1 MFFNDYVST
10 EKAAELCR
18 CTERTIRNRVY
29 SGELKAKD
37 KVNDRGNKVYYV
49 QISSLPPEAQIR
61 YLEEQRGEYDEPQ
74 EMQTLEADLVSF
86 RERYGTDGMEKL
98 LWRLEIVQKAIDMEF
113 TAKGEVTKR
122 RQELAT
128 EAGIGFRTLCDW
140 IKNYESK
147 GLAGLIRKEREDVGS
162 SSFCLKALRIMM
174 DLYLTPLKRNKTVCY
189 EMTVKQAK
197 KLGSKACE
205 ICEFNEGT
213 RKREEVLRFD
223 PDLRECNVQ
232 SKTGLKFSRAEKT
245 AIRILSS
252 IPPEIEAMARKGK
265 KYWEAHYLHKAKR
278 AKPEQVNEVWFA
290 DHYQFNC
297 FVIDQDG
304 KIGRPWLTLWYDMA
318 TACLVGW
325 CISMQPNSKTIAEAF
340 IHAAVK
346 KNDVPFSG
354 IPLVTY
360 TDNGKDFRAEMFEGG
375 KIVLKDLGKALD
387 YSIETKGLLAELGI
401 QSIHAKAYHGWVKP
415 IERWFG
421 TFSDRYVREI
431 PGWCGT
437 DKDERPEDFNK
448 HLKKLAQQNLLW
460 TVDELAKWFSTEVS
474 PEYHNTPHTGD
485 GYENKP
491 PLQLYEE
498 KSKARYEEPSWA
510 QLGIAKM
517 EFDQRKVTS
526 QGIKFNNKMFWH
538 DELRHRVNDIITIR
552 YNSKNDEVLI
562 VTTLEGRFIC
572 AATQKEELRMVLEA
586 EEKIAETV
594 AAQKRQERE
603 TKERI
608 AKLTGRKLPV
618 HKQASSNQITGEM
631 DLTAK
636 GNITS
641 LEHEKAMKE
650 YQSAVS
656 KRKSSKLERQEDG
669 EVKKRFE
676 RLGEKVLQRESIG

>member
-1 MFFNDYVST
+1 MFFNDYIST

-29 SGELKAKD
+29 SGEFKAKE
-37 KVNDRGNKVYYV
+37 KINERSNKVYYV
-49 QISSLPPEAQIR
+49 QVSSLPAEAQIR
-61 YLEEQRGEYDEPQ
+61 YMKEHRGEYDESQ
-74 EMQTLEADLVSF
+74 EVQAVETDLVSF
-86 RERYGTDGMEKL
+86 RERYGQEGMEKL
-98 LWRLEIVQKAIDMEF
+98 LWRLEIVQKALDLEYV
-113 TAKGEVTKR
+113 AKGQVTKR
-122 RQELAT
+122 RQELAQ
-128 EAGIGFRTLCDW
+128 EVGIGFRTLCDW
-140 IKNYESK
+140 IKNYETK

-162 SSFCLKALRIMM
+162 SSFCLKAIRIMM
-174 DLYLTPLKRNKTVCY
+174 DFYLTPLKRSKKTSY
-189 EMTVKQAK
+189 EMMVEKAK

-205 ICEFNEGT
+205 NCEFREGT
-213 RKREEVLRFD
+213 KEREEAFKRD
-223 PDLRECNVQ
+223 PDLRECSMVN
-232 SKTGLKFSRAEKT
+232 KAGLKYSRCEKS
-245 AIRILSS
+245 AIRILTN

-278 AKPEQVNEVWFA
+278 AKPEQKNEVWFA

-304 KIGRPWLTLWYDMA
+304 KIGRPWLTPWYDMG
-318 TACLVGW
+318 TACIVGW

-346 KNDVPFSG
+346 KKDVPFSG

-387 YSIETKGLLAELGI
+387 YNIETKGLLAELGI
-401 QSIHAKAYHGWVKP
+401 QSIHAKAYHGWAKP

-431 PGWCGT
+431 PGWCGR
-437 DKDERPEDFNK
+437 DKNERPENFDR
-448 HLKKLAQQNLLW
+448 HLKKLVQQNRLW
-460 TVDELAKWFSTEVS
+460 TVDELVKWFSTEVM
-474 PEYHNTPHTGD
+474 PKYHNTPHTGD
-485 GYENKP
+485 GYENKT

-498 KSKARYEEPSWA
+498 KQKARYEEPSWA

-517 EFDQRKVTS
+517 EFDQRKVTN
-526 QGIKFNNKMFWH
+526 QGIKFNNKIFWH
-538 DELRHRVNDIITIR
+538 SELAHMANETVTIK
-552 YNSKNDEVLI
+552 YNSKDDEVLI
-562 VTTLEGRFIC
+562 VTTLEGKFIC
-572 AATQKEELRMVLEA
+572 AATQKEELRMVFET

-603 TKERI
+603 TNERI
-608 AKLTGRKLPV
+608 AQLTGRKLPV
-618 HKQASSNQITGEM
+618 RKQASSNQFTGEM
-631 DLTAK
+631 DTTSR

-650 YQSAVS
+650 YQNALN
-656 KRKSSKLERQEDG
+656 KRKSRKAASQEDG
-669 EVKKRFE
+669 EVKRRFE
-676 RLGEKVLQRESIG
+676 RLGEKVLQRG